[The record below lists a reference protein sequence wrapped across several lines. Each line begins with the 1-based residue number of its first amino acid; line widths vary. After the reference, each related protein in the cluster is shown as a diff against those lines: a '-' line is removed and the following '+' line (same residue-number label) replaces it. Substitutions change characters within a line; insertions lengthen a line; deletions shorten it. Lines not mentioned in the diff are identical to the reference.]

1 MLTVSQLTRRFGP
14 ILALDDV
21 SFTVTP
27 GTLTGFVG
35 ANGAGKTTA
44 MRIIMGVLGA
54 HGGSVGWEGHP
65 ATATDRAGFGY
76 MPEERGLYPKQ
87 KVADQLVHLARLH
100 GMPPPAAKG
109 LVMEL
114 LDRFGLADRAKDK
127 LEALSLGNQQRVQIT
142 AALLGQPRLLVLDEP
157 FSGLDPNAVEQMTE
171 VLRDQA
177 SRGVSVLF
185 SSHQLDIVDRLCD
198 TLVILAGG
206 RVVADGTLD
215 QLRTR
220 GVARHR
226 LVLGS
231 DASWVR
237 GRPGVEVERVDGSSA
252 VIQILAPG
260 AEQQLLAEA
269 LRRGEVHEFARI
281 VPTLTD
287 LYQEITA
294 A

>member
-1 MLTVSQLTRRFGP
+1 
-14 ILALDDV
+14 
-21 SFTVTP
+21 
-27 GTLTGFVG
+27 
-35 ANGAGKTTA
+35 
-44 MRIIMGVLGA
+44 
-54 HGGSVGWEGHP
+54 
-65 ATATDRAGFGY
+65 
-76 MPEERGLYPKQ
+76 
-87 KVADQLVHLARLH
+87 
-100 GMPPPAAKG
+100 
-109 LVMEL
+109 
-114 LDRFGLADRAKDK
+114 
-127 LEALSLGNQQRVQIT
+127 
-142 AALLGQPRLLVLDEP
+142 
-157 FSGLDPNAVEQMTE
+157 MTE